1 MGDLEQGR
9 QLAGALLDPLL
20 QRLRYLVA
28 LRYILGEGDD
38 MEGAVRR
45 IPRTR
50 DIVLYPE
57 LRAVF
62 ADIPLLDDEARD
74 VIREHPLCLSQV
86 LVQIIRV
93 SDRRNVSRV
102 QLLPCVAR
110 DLIVRRISLEE
121 APLWVCN
128 DHADRGMREY
138 RIEPLLGRAQL
149 ALLAARILRLLP
161 LRDITDDAAVE
172 GPTSYPPGG
181 EAQLDRKLRP
191 VSPQP
196 VDLDRLTGRPLVV
209 CGAHPLQT
217 ALVGIPIALGHQY
230 G

>member
-1 MGDLEQGR
+1 M
-9 QLAGALLDPLL
+9 
-20 QRLRYLVA
+20 A
-28 LRYILGEGDD
+28 LRYIFGKGDD
-38 MEGAVRR
+38 MQRAVRR
-45 IPRTR
+45 VSHAR
-50 DIVLYPE
+50 DVVLYPD
-57 LRAVF
+57 LRTVF

-74 VIREHPLCLSQV
+74 FPREHPLPLAYVLLQV
-86 LVQIIRV
+86 VRVDDRCDVRRGQLVR
-93 SDRRNVSRV
+93 
-102 QLLPCVAR
+102 CVAR

-181 EAQLDRKLRP
+181 KAQLHRKLRP

-196 VDLDRLTGRPLVV
+196 LDLDRLAGRPLIR

-217 ALVGIPIALGHQY
+217 PLVGIPIAVGHQY